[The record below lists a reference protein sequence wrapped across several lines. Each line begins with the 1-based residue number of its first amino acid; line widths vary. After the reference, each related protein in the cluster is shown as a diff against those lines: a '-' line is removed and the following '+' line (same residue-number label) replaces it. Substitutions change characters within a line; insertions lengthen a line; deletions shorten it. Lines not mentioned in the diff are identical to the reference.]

1 MTPEER
7 CLLALIRAGINAD
20 IPADYMPAA
29 APDWQTIYSL
39 AAAQGVL
46 AVAWD
51 GLLNI
56 ERSDS
61 PAFESRPD
69 KTFKLKWVYNVEKIE
84 QQYGGQQRA
93 AQHLAKDLAEENIPM
108 MVLKGLSLSRLY
120 PIPKHRPCGDI
131 DIWLYGKQRQAD
143 ELLRTKYGIKI
154 DEDKHHHTVFFVDG
168 VMVEN
173 HFDFLNVH
181 AHTSNREIEH
191 ILQRLAA
198 QPGETIEIGG
208 CRIFMPPADFNA
220 LFLLRHAAAHFAAV
234 DIGLRHLLDWALF
247 VQRYHDKIDWAQL
260 KRIARAQNMHR
271 FLHCM
276 NALAIDALGISPDC
290 FPPFERDAALEQR
303 VLNDI
308 LYPEFD
314 EQPPHGNIIRG
325 LIFKF
330 RRWWANRWKHR
341 IVYRENLLQTFFVQ
355 LYSHLLKPK
364 SLK

>member
-7 CLLALIRAGINAD
+7 CLFALIRAGINAG
-20 IPADYMPAA
+20 IPADCMPAA
-29 APDWQTIYSL
+29 APDWQAIYAL
-39 AAAQGVL
+39 ATVQGVP

-51 GLLNI
+51 GLQNI
-56 ERSDS
+56 CRNGRLAADH
-61 PAFESRPD
+61 RPD
-69 KTFKLKWVYNVEKIE
+69 KALKLKWAYNVEKIE
-84 QQYGGQQRA
+84 QRYERQQRA
-93 AQHLAKDLAEENIPM
+93 AQRLAKALAEENISM
-108 MVLKGLSLSRLY
+108 MVLKGLSLSCQY
-120 PIPKHRPCGDI
+120 PIPQHRPCGDI

-191 ILQRLAA
+191 ILQCLAA
-198 QPGETIEIGG
+198 QPGETMEIGG
-208 CRIFMPPADFNA
+208 CRILLPPADFTA

-247 VQRYHDKIDWAQL
+247 VQRYHDRIDWARL
-260 KRIARAQNMHR
+260 ESIARAQNMHR
-271 FLHCM
+271 FLYCM
-276 NALAIDALGISPDC
+276 NALAIDAFGISPDC
-290 FPPFERDAALEQR
+290 FPPFERDTALEQR

-308 LYPEFD
+308 LHPEFD

-325 LIFKF
+325 LVFKF

-341 IVYRENLLQTFFVQ
+341 IVYREGLLRTFFVQ